1 MGRDLSKKIKGFI
14 ARVWGGGLKKRRREK
29 MVNKT

>member
-14 ARVWGGGLKKRRREK
+14 ARVWGGVKEEKKRKSGE
-29 MVNKT
+29 

>member
-14 ARVWGGGLKKRRREK
+14 ARVWGGGVKEEKKRKSGE
-29 MVNKT
+29 